1 MKIYIIL
8 ICALLFSG
16 CITNIE
22 VPTTKSWEGRY
33 DSVEDINKIIKTIE
47 LQKNESVWIL
57 SNSTLKR
64 LLKQ

>member
-1 MKIYIIL
+1 MKIYITL
-8 ICALLFSG
+8 ICVLLFSG

-22 VPTTKSWEGRY
+22 VPATKQWEGRY
-33 DSVEDINKIIKTIE
+33 DSVEDINKVVKTIE

>member
-1 MKIYIIL
+1 MYIAI
-8 ICALLFSG
+8 ICAILFSG

-22 VPTTKSWEGRY
+22 VSTTKSWEGRY
-33 DSVEDINKIIKTIE
+33 ESSEDINRVVKTIE

>member
-1 MKIYIIL
+1 MKIYITL
-8 ICALLFSG
+8 IYALLFSC

-33 DSVEDINKIIKTIE
+33 ESSEDINRVVKTIE

-57 SNSTLKR
+57 YNSTLKI